1 MHVGSNPT
9 STTNLITEQINTM
22 ADDILQQTE
31 PVPETKQKCM
41 ICNSLLAK
49 TFIGLGDK
57 RMVMKWSHN
66 GTA

>member
-1 MHVGSNPT
+1 
-9 STTNLITEQINTM
+9 M